1 MKRVLDL
8 AVERDTN
15 CLKMRMIYMWRREW
29 PDEQS
34 PLGNA
39 ISPSHPSP
47 AKTVF
52 SPLWANGTS
61 GKWHVT
67 LSGDWQGQAALSTS
81 SFRLK
86 RHVPDLGVGGNSSA
100 MDPGRKTKL
109 KLPVT
114 ASSEH
119 TAQRKADIGICET
132 LGLWCFVPAAQ
143 PGWRK
148 GGQTAEH
155 RAGL

>member
-1 MKRVLDL
+1 M
-8 AVERDTN
+8 
-15 CLKMRMIYMWRREW
+15 CMFSMWRWEW
-29 PDEQS
+29 PDEQN
-34 PLGNA
+34 PLGDA
-39 ISPSHPSP
+39 ISPSPV
-47 AKTVF
+47 KTVF

-81 SFRLK
+81 SFRLT
-86 RHVPDLGVGGNSSA
+86 RHVPDRGKNSSA

-109 KLPVT
+109 KLPIT

-119 TAQRKADIGICET
+119 TAQRKADIDICET

-155 RAGL
+155 RVGL